1 MVTELYV
8 GIVALVFCLA
18 GDVYVRFSK

>member
-8 GIVALVFCLA
+8 GIVALVFCLI
-18 GDVYVRFSK
+18 GDPYVRFAK